1 MGTAMGDFDLDGGYR
16 PMFHPVHVR
25 ILLCIEA
32 NQLFPGNVAPI
43 LVLVYVTKVANAK
56 APNVQGLV

>member
-1 MGTAMGDFDLDGGYR
+1 MGPAMGGFDLDGGHR
-16 PMFHPVHVR
+16 PVFHPVLVG
-25 ILLCIEA
+25 ILLCIDC

-56 APNVQGLV
+56 APNV